1 MKNFRKL
8 TAFVVLLAALSAPA
22 LAGDMETPPAPEPT
36 PTSASAPVEP
46 TPTPLP
52 GDMETPP
59 SAVMTETVLDLM
71 LTVLGLI

>member
-8 TAFVVLLAALSAPA
+8 IALVVMLAALSAPA

-36 PTSASAPVEP
+36 PSAAQPLPE
-46 TPTPLP
+46 PTPLP

-59 SAVMTETVLDLM
+59 SAVTTETVLDLV